1 MTIHEAKV
9 YIRFELSGFYSKNEI
24 FGLSKIIFSDVFNI
38 SSINMLM
45 KEKDTLPQ
53 KDIEI
58 LKKIVSRLKNNEPI
72 QYIIEKTEFYGL
84 KFNVN
89 KHVLIPRQETEEL
102 VDLII
107 LENIAKQ
114 NLKIL
119 DIGTGSGCIAISLSK
134 NIKTSQV
141 SALDISKDALKI
153 AKTNSFEN
161 NTHISFIQEDIL
173 SKNIFI
179 NNKFDI
185 IVSNPPYVTNSEKD
199 LIEQNVL
206 AFEPELALFV
216 KDNKPLIFYEQITN
230 FASKNLNKNGKLYF
244 EINENFG
251 NDVQLLLQKY
261 NFKNIRIL
269 KDINEKARIV
279 LGNL

>member
-72 QYIIEKTEFYGL
+72 QYIIGKTEFYGL

-153 AKTNSFEN
+153 AKTNSLEN